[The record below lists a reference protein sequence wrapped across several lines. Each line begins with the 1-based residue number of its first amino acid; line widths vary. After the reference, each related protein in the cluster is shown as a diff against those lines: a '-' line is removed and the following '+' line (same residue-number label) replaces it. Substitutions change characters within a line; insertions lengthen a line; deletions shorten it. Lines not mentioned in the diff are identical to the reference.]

1 VTNQFDV
8 VQVPELAE
16 EDGAWTGHRRDH
28 QMCVCGGSG
37 ADEKLGTDTIVL
49 GMSELLPVVDAF
61 VVTSGRN
68 VRQVR
73 SMVDEIE
80 LQVKLQCDRA
90 PVRVEGLRD
99 GTGCSWTTATSSC
112 TCSWKRHAP
121 TTTRAPVSAA
131 ARLDWRA

>member
-1 VTNQFDV
+1 
-8 VQVPELAE
+8 
-16 EDGAWTGHRRDH
+16 
-28 QMCVCGGSG
+28 
-37 ADEKLGTDTIVL
+37 
-49 GMSELLPVVDAF
+49 MSELLPVVDAF

-99 GTGCSWTTATSSC
+99 GTWVLMDYGDFLV
-112 TCSWKRHAP
+112 HVFLEE
-121 TTTRAPVSAA
+121 TRAYYDLEHLWSAA

>member
-1 VTNQFDV
+1 MTNQFDV

-16 EDGAWTGHRRDH
+16 EDGALDEATVEITR
-28 QMCVCGGSG
+28 CAFVAAAA

-73 SMVDEIE
+73 SMVGSLEHVGSGKWTPAD
-80 LQVKLQCDRA
+80 LRAALDSKDRA
-90 PVRVEGLRD
+90 RCGQVAPAAGLYLIKVD
-99 GTGCSWTTATSSC
+99 Y
-112 TCSWKRHAP
+112 
-121 TTTRAPVSAA
+121 
-131 ARLDWRA
+131 